1 MWKATKKQKP
11 ITPEEREVFAFGIEK
26 SRWVSISYL
35 KIVDIMKNRCLFRTA
50 GLTICIQRWVS
61 LIIVLPVPY
70 CEIMPAT

>member
-1 MWKATKKQKP
+1 VKSHKKTKTYHSRRERSFCLWNWKIQM
-11 ITPEEREVFAFGIEK
+11 GL
-26 SRWVSISYL
+26 ISYL